1 MLVVTPSALFGRVGA
16 VLSALLVVFSL
27 IGLTVHSDFY
37 AGRRRRGYFLY
48 FTNVSNLLVL
58 LYFALVAPRLYARAA
73 LRPLIAHVEFALTMS
88 IMLTFAVFHHLLLPG
103 VLKGL
108 RGAPHTRE
116 LAIMAAD
123 NAAEHY
129 IVPWLTFAYWV
140 LCAPYKNT
148 LTLADAALWTAVP
161 LVYLLFALLCARR
174 GENLPGTDSP
184 YPYPFLDVSRRG
196 AAAVARTCMRLL
208 ALCVGSGAL
217 AVTIIRAAFAVFG
230 SGHALILI

>member
-1 MLVVTPSALFGRVGA
+1 MLVVIPSALFGRVGA

-37 AGRRRRGYFLY
+37 AGRRRRGYYLY

-58 LYFALVAPRLYARAA
+58 LYFSLVAPRLYAHAA

-88 IMLTFAVFHHLLLPG
+88 IMLTFSVFHHLLLPE
-103 VLKGL
+103 VLRQL
-108 RGAPHTRE
+108 RGAPLTRE

-129 IVPWLTFAYWV
+129 IVPWLTLLYWV
-140 LCAPYKNT
+140 LCAPSKDT

-161 LVYLLFALLCARR
+161 LLYLLLVLLCARR
-174 GENLPGTDSP
+174 GNCLPGMDSP

-196 AAAVARTCMRLL
+196 GAAVARTCMRLL
-208 ALCVGSGAL
+208 ALCVGCGVLAIAL
-217 AVTIIRAAFAVFG
+217 IRAAFAVFG
-230 SGHALILI
+230 SGHALILV